1 MIYKSYLIEKNINS
15 LKENL
20 VLFYGINFGIKKDFK
35 EKIKDTNK
43 NCDFLFFDQKNI
55 IENSKILYSELFNI
69 SLFEKNKILFI
80 ENVSEKILEIIQD
93 IQPSLENQRI
103 YLFADVLEKKS
114 KIRSF
119 FEKSKECAVIACY
132 PDNEITIKNI
142 ILERLKG
149 YEGLSSINVN
159 LILNHV
165 SLDRI
170 KLNNEID
177 KINAFF
183 LDKKINSDELSVLLD
198 VNFIDDFNYLKD
210 EALNGNKRKT
220 NALLSDTI
228 LEDEKT
234 FYYLSLINQR
244 LQKLYQVKK
253 SAEANLE
260 IAINNLKP
268 PIFWK
273 DKPHFLTQAKKW
285 DEKKLNNLLKKTY
298 EIEKTIKSNSSLNKQ
313 ILLKELVINI
323 CETANS

>member
-1 MIYKSYLIEKNINS
+1 MIYKSYLIEKNINF

-69 SLFEKNKILFI
+69 SLFEKNKIFFI
-80 ENVSEKILEIIQD
+80 ENVNEKILEIIQD

-285 DEKKLNNLLKKTY
+285 DEEKLNSLLKKTY
-298 EIEKTIKSNSSLNKQ
+298 DIEKTIKSNSFLNKQ

>member
-20 VLFYGINFGIKKDFK
+20 VLFYGENFGIKKDFR

-55 IENSKILYSELFNI
+55 IENSKILYGELFNI
-69 SLFEKNKILFI
+69 SLFEKNKIFFI
-80 ENVSEKILEIIQD
+80 ENVNEKILEIIQD
-93 IQPSLENQRI
+93 IQPSLENQRV

-183 LDKKINSDELSVLLD
+183 LDKKIKSDELSVLLD

-285 DEKKLNNLLKKTY
+285 DEEKLNSLLKKPM
-298 EIEKTIKSNSSLNKQ
+298 K
-313 ILLKELVINI
+313 
-323 CETANS
+323 

>member
-20 VLFYGINFGIKKDFK
+20 VLFYGENFGIKKDFR

-69 SLFEKNKILFI
+69 SLFEKNKIFFI
-80 ENVSEKILEIIQD
+80 ENVNEKILEIIQD
-93 IQPSLENQRI
+93 IQPSLENQRV

-285 DEKKLNNLLKKTY
+285 DEEKLNSLLKKTY
-298 EIEKTIKSNSSLNKQ
+298 DIEKTIKSNSFLNKQ

>member
-20 VLFYGINFGIKKDFK
+20 VLFYGENFGIKKDFR

-69 SLFEKNKILFI
+69 SLFEKNKIFFI
-80 ENVSEKILEIIQD
+80 ENVNEKILEIIQD

-183 LDKKINSDELSVLLD
+183 LDKKIKSDELSVLLD

-228 LEDEKT
+228 LEDEKA

-244 LQKLYQVKK
+244 LQRLYQVKK

-285 DEKKLNNLLKKTY
+285 DEEKLNSLLKKTY
-298 EIEKTIKSNSSLNKQ
+298 DIEKTIKSNSFLNKQ

>member
-20 VLFYGINFGIKKDFK
+20 VLFYGINFGIKKDFR

-69 SLFEKNKILFI
+69 SLFEKNKIFFI
-80 ENVSEKILEIIQD
+80 ENVNEKILEIIQD

-114 KIRSF
+114 KLRSF

-183 LDKKINSDELSVLLD
+183 LDKKIKSDELSVLLD

-285 DEKKLNNLLKKTY
+285 DEEKLNSLLKKTY
-298 EIEKTIKSNSSLNKQ
+298 DIEKTIKSNSFLNKQ

>member
-15 LKENL
+15 LKENV
-20 VLFYGINFGIKKDFK
+20 VLFYGENFGIKKDFK
-35 EKIKDTNK
+35 EMIKHKNN

-69 SLFEKNKILFI
+69 SLFEKNKIFFI
-80 ENVSEKILEIIQD
+80 ENVNEKILEIIQD
-93 IQPSLENQRI
+93 IQPSLENQRV

-114 KIRSF
+114 KIRIF
-119 FEKSKECAVIACY
+119 FEKSKECAVIPCY

-142 ILERLKG
+142 ILERLRG

-159 LILNHV
+159 LIQNHV

-183 LDKKINSDELSVLLD
+183 LDKKIKSEELSVLLD

-244 LQKLYQVKK
+244 LQRLYQVKK

-285 DEKKLNNLLKKTY
+285 DEEKLSSLLKKTY
-298 EIEKTIKSNSSLNKQ
+298 EIEKTIKSNSFLNKQ

>member
-69 SLFEKNKILFI
+69 SLFEKNKIFFI
-80 ENVSEKILEIIQD
+80 ENVNEKILEIIQD

-132 PDNEITIKNI
+132 PYEITIKNI

-177 KINAFF
+177 KIV
-183 LDKKINSDELSVLLD
+183 LDKEL
-198 VNFIDDFNYLKD
+198 
-210 EALNGNKRKT
+210 
-220 NALLSDTI
+220 
-228 LEDEKT
+228 
-234 FYYLSLINQR
+234 NQR
-244 LQKLYQVKK
+244 
-253 SAEANLE
+253 
-260 IAINNLKP
+260 II
-268 PIFWK
+268 
-273 DKPHFLTQAKKW
+273 HLT
-285 DEKKLNNLLKKTY
+285 
-298 EIEKTIKSNSSLNKQ
+298 
-313 ILLKELVINI
+313 
-323 CETANS
+323 

>member
-20 VLFYGINFGIKKDFK
+20 VLFYGENFGIKKDFR

-55 IENSKILYSELFNI
+55 IENSKILYGELFNI
-69 SLFEKNKILFI
+69 SLFEKNKIFFI
-80 ENVSEKILEIIQD
+80 ENVNEKILEIIQD

-183 LDKKINSDELSVLLD
+183 LDKKIKSDELSVLLD

-285 DEKKLNNLLKKTY
+285 DEEKLNSLLKKTY
-298 EIEKTIKSNSSLNKQ
+298 DIEKTIKSNSFLNKQ

>member
-55 IENSKILYSELFNI
+55 IENSKILYGELFNI
-69 SLFEKNKILFI
+69 SLFEKNKIFFI
-80 ENVSEKILEIIQD
+80 ENVNEKILEIIQD

-183 LDKKINSDELSVLLD
+183 LDKKIKSEELSILLD

-244 LQKLYQVKK
+244 IQKLYQVKK

-285 DEKKLNNLLKKTY
+285 DEEKLNSLLKKTY
-298 EIEKTIKSNSSLNKQ
+298 DIEKTIKSNSFLNKQ